1 MRMKGKKVYFSYRD
15 TFSLDCT
22 LSPVILS
29 ALKRFKE
36 VVTSPEHSD
45 WRGIPGRVICDLF
58 PDNDGNLTD
67 EQSAQADA
75 RWLEILDIMI
85 YAFDHKNEP
94 DLKDYNFKFHHRVLE
109 RYENGDSRITID
121 NDNETEYQ
129 RYKADEKAW
138 REKVEEGHTLFGRYL
153 KCLWW

>member
-15 TFSLDCT
+15 TFSLDSV

-36 VVTSPEHSD
+36 VVTSPEHSE
-45 WRGIPGRVICDLF
+45 WRGIPGRVIWDLF
-58 PDNDGNLTD
+58 PDSDGNLTD

-75 RWLEILDIMI
+75 RWLEILDTMI

-94 DLKDYNFKFHHRVLE
+94 NLKDYNFKFHHRVLE
-109 RYENGDSRITID
+109 RYENGSSRITID
-121 NDNETEYQ
+121 HDNEAEYQ
-129 RYKADEKAW
+129 RFRADEKAW
-138 REKVEEGHTLFGRYL
+138 QDKVEEGLGLFSRHF
-153 KCLWW
+153 KSLWW

>member
-15 TFSLDCT
+15 TFSLDST

-36 VVTSPEHSD
+36 VITDPKHAD
-45 WRGIPGRVICDLF
+45 WRGVPSMVLCEMF
-58 PDNDGNLTD
+58 PDLKDGASE
-67 EQSAQADA
+67 EQLKQADI
-75 RWLEILDIMI
+75 RWLEIIDSMI

-94 DLKDYNFKFHHRVLE
+94 DMKDYNFKFHHRVLE
-109 RYENGDSRITID
+109 RYENGGSRITID
-121 NDNETEYQ
+121 NDNEAEYE

-138 REKVEEGHTLFGRYL
+138 QDKVVEGHLFFGRYL
-153 KCLWW
+153 QCLWW

>member
-36 VVTSPEHSD
+36 VVTSPEHQD
-45 WRGIPGRVICDLF
+45 WRGVPGMVIHDMF
-58 PDNDGNLTD
+58 PDLKESAD
-67 EQSAQADA
+67 EEQMAQADA
-75 RWLEILDIMI
+75 RWLEILDQMI

-94 DLKDYNFKFHHRVLE
+94 DMKNYQFKFHHRVLE
-109 RYENGDSRITID
+109 RLENGGSRVSID
-121 NDNETEYQ
+121 NDNEAEYQ
-129 RYKADEKAW
+129 RYKADMEEHE
-138 REKVEEGHTLFGRYL
+138 RKVHEGQKLFGQYYQ
-153 KCLWW
+153 CLWW